1 MATKTMNIALTD
13 ELNAFVEEEVKSG
26 NYGNTSEF
34 FRDLLRER
42 KKLRAQEKLEE
53 LLLEGL
59 RSGEP
64 ISITPEYV
72 KEKLERLVTKAK
84 QAGKTKK

>member
-1 MATKTMNIALTD
+1 MNIALTD
-13 ELNAFVEEEVKSG
+13 ELTAFVEEEVKSG

-42 KKLRAQEKLEE
+42 KKQRVQEKLEE

-59 RSGEP
+59 HSGEP
-64 ISITPEYV
+64 ISVTPEYV
-72 KEKLERLVTKAK
+72 KEKLERLVAKAK

>member
-1 MATKTMNIALTD
+1 MNIALTD
-13 ELNAFVEEEVKSG
+13 ELTAFVEEEVKSG

-42 KKLRAQEKLEE
+42 KKQRAQEKLEE

-59 RSGEP
+59 NSGEP
-64 ISITPEYV
+64 IAVTPEYI
-72 KEKLERLVTKAK
+72 KEKLERLLAK
-84 QAGKTKK
+84 HKGKTKKQ